1 MPPVCVVLFFMLL
14 VSWLHIYAEKRLLLQ
29 YARCYSQFLWLC
41 LHVCSFFM
49 VDYAKK
55 RQLCTRLCSFLLFVC
70 LPFILYAFFCLYR
83 SVSAPY
89 SLFRSR
95 SLVSQHS
102 FLFCLTFHTL
112 QRCSTS
118 HWKPSR
124 RQTFFAPCAKAY
136 GYTLSENEKQIKV
149 LFVELTSETNEK
161 KGAYCVPVILLTVP
175 GTLYVPILDDKN

>member
-1 MPPVCVVLFFMLL
+1 MCIRDRSIIFCPSSDQKIPGRKLIASAKYQTGTIGNDVVRLISIMLL
-14 VSWLHIYAEKRLLLQ
+14 FVVFYAPFLMNAYAEKILL
-29 YARCYSQFLWLC
+29 
-41 LHVCSFFM
+41 CSLLSSFSVIMLALMLLFM

-70 LPFILYAFFCLYR
+70 LPFILYAFFCLYG

-118 HWKPSR
+118 H
-124 RQTFFAPCAKAY
+124 
-136 GYTLSENEKQIKV
+136 
-149 LFVELTSETNEK
+149 
-161 KGAYCVPVILLTVP
+161 
-175 GTLYVPILDDKN
+175 

>member
-1 MPPVCVVLFFMLL
+1 MLL
-14 VSWLHIYAEKRLLLQ
+14 FSWMHMLKRFF
-29 YARCYSQFLWLC
+29 YARCYHHFLWLC
-41 LHVCSFFM
+41 LHLCSFL

-70 LPFILYAFFCLYR
+70 LPFILYAFFCLYG